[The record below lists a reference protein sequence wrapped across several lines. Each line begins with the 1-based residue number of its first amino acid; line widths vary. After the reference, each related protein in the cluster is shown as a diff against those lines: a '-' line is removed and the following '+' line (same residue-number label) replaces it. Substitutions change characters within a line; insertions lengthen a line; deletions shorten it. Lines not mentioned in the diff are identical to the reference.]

1 VLSEPAGSL
10 PTRPPG
16 LRQWRRT
23 LRTLGDALK
32 QRASTLGV
40 LALATTLVVAPGALA
55 QTSGSGSPGASGQTI
70 QGSGWP
76 SRPVRVVVPFPPGG
90 PADILARTVTTR
102 LAEALGQQ
110 VVTENRGG
118 GNGNIGTE
126 LVVHAAADGYTLLL
140 LPSAVI
146 ANQTLYARLPF
157 NVQRDLAPVAPI
169 AAFPLMLVTHPS
181 LPVSSVAE
189 LTALARARPG
199 TLNYGSAGSGG
210 GAHLAAES
218 FRSAAGIQ
226 LVHIPYKGTGPA
238 VLDLLGGQVSL
249 MFASIPSVIQHV
261 RAGKLRALAVTS
273 AHRSAVAPTVPTI
286 AESGIAGFELA
297 SWFGLVVPTGTPS
310 DITRRL
316 NADIGRIVRSAE
328 FRDQLQSEGGEALQ
342 MSVDG
347 FGEFIRTESVRW
359 ARVVREAGARLD

>member
-1 VLSEPAGSL
+1 MLTGGDSWGSCSGRVLRSLRGALPARPTASKTRVRSL
-10 PTRPPG
+10 G
-16 LRQWRRT
+16 A
-23 LRTLGDALK
+23 LGA
-32 QRASTLGV
+32 AAALGV
-40 LALATTLVVAPGALA
+40 AEAVFA
-55 QTSGSGSPGASGQTI
+55 QGSSVGSAVSSGQ
-70 QGSGWP
+70 SGTWP

-110 VVTENRGG
+110 VLTENRGG
-118 GNGNIGTE
+118 GNGNIGTD
-126 LVVHAAADGYTLLL
+126 LVVHAAADGQTFLL

-181 LPVSSVAE
+181 LPVTSVAD
-189 LTALARARPG
+189 LIALARARPG

-273 AHRSAVAPTVPTI
+273 VHRSSVAPALPTI
-286 AESGIAGFELA
+286 AESGIAGYDLV
-297 SWFGLVVPTGTPS
+297 SWFGLVAPTGTPA

-316 NADIGRIVRSAE
+316 NAEVARIVRSAE
-328 FRDQLQSEGGEALQ
+328 FRDQLQGEGGEALQ
-342 MSVDG
+342 MTVEG
-347 FGEFIRTESVRW
+347 FGDFIRTESVRW